1 MMAPTPTKTLANM
14 FAPISQ
20 GLNLVPLNFFQ
31 IEPNMRDPY
40 FQQWNVALQ
49 KVVAKV
55 ISLEG
60 AYVASK
66 GSKIEF
72 SRPIN
77 VPTPSPGTIQNRR
90 LWTRFASGTYV
101 ENGGYSS
108 YHQIS

>member
-1 MMAPTPTKTLANM
+1 M

-49 KVVAKV
+49 KVVARV
-55 ISLEG
+55 ISVEG

-66 GSKIEF
+66 GSKIESNF
-72 SRPIN
+72 LHGASTPEHSR
-77 VPTPSPGTIQNRR
+77 QR
-90 LWTRFASGTYV
+90 
-101 ENGGYSS
+101 
-108 YHQIS
+108 